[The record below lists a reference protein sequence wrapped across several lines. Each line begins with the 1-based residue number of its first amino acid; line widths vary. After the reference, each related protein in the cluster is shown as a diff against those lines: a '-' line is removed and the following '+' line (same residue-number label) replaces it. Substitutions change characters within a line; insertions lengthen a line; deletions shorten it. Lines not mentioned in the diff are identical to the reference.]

1 MALPGAVAPSRAPL
15 TLVFSSV
22 ESHHRSRVYEQR
34 RRESLVLLD
43 KTEKKRNETE
53 ELLQSIDARLQEL
66 DQESKE
72 LKAYQVRRSPPP
84 PPCRS
89 CVAAR
94 VCCACARDP
103 HLTRHR
109 LCCCLT
115 LALGNGRRAP
125 LRLQRP
131 ADHGRQVERRQAG

>member
-84 PPCRS
+84 PPPPPP
-89 CVAAR
+89 AA
-94 VCCACARDP
+94 VVSQPECAAP
-103 HLTRHR
+103 VPATRI
-109 LCCCLT
+109 
-115 LALGNGRRAP
+115 
-125 LRLQRP
+125 
-131 ADHGRQVERRQAG
+131 